1 MKITTFQDAVESST
15 RIFGRKDV
23 QVVFEGEQ
31 AHTDGNVVVLP
42 KLPAAGEITSEQANV
57 VRGFRDHEAMHV
69 RCTDTSPAS
78 LGRLTEL
85 TQRDAGLGSM
95 LQYVED
101 IRIEHAGVQN
111 YPGMSETLTAT
122 NTWAARTVLES
133 LESAG
138 GLDVSAPNLQPELV
152 FQLAMQAI
160 GRKSIGVES
169 GGVYDA
175 MLETLKQHHPEVIK
189 FAADAAKRVV
199 ALPTGYKD
207 GKLDQRK
214 AKQGTAKGFD
224 LAERL
229 LAEFRAK
236 FGAKPEGQKQEQPQ
250 MQQQQQSGGQGQ
262 GHGNNQGSGQGDG
275 QTGECQGQGEGAGQ
289 GDSGQQSSGGA
300 GNSPTQ
306 GGQQAQQPG
315 GQSGQEQQGQGG
327 RPTQGQEGAQQAGG
341 GSQGSGGSS
350 AQGQSQSSEPGGNGS
365 EGGNG
370 SGNGTYCQP
379 NIDPSKLYANA
390 VQKVVQ
396 EVESKAAESK
406 GGGSKLRLFSDR
418 LVQTLPYVQA
428 ATQNI
433 KQGPSKRQ
441 GAALVAQFKDGAD
454 YHMRHVAALSHGKKA
469 MIRRIL
475 ELELQARSDRQ
486 WTSGHTS
493 GRLQSLRLVAA
504 MQGVETV
511 YQRRSDGKDMDTLLR
526 FSMDASSSM
535 SKGDRMLQSNTLAYS
550 IIDAMERTGCDTDLI
565 YWSCISNDENGAPA
579 QVLEAYKA
587 SVARRIQ
594 SGADLDTYTG
604 LGFLTRG
611 VAKRINQ
618 RLHDPEV
625 MRAMGMSG
633 GSMGGYTPIFH
644 ALSEDIREM
653 GRQNHAKKVLICL
666 TDGHPDD
673 PLEEQCYADLAA
685 DVDGMADKAGV
696 HLIVVGVCGA
706 PVDIWRS
713 HISISGTDAFELVMR
728 HIAKYVAKETG
739 HAAFRRAA

>member
-133 LESAG
+133 LEGSG
-138 GLDVSAPNLQPELV
+138 GLDVAAPNLQPELV

-160 GRKSIGVES
+160 GRKAIGVES

-214 AKQGTAKGFD
+214 ARQGTAKGFD
-224 LAERL
+224 LAEQL

-236 FGAKPEGQKQEQPQ
+236 FGHKPEEQKQEEP
-250 MQQQQQSGGQGQ
+250 QQQEEQQPGGQGQ
-262 GHGNNQGSGQGDG
+262 GDGEGQGSGQGDG
-275 QTGECQGQGEGAGQ
+275 QPGECQGQGDGAGQ

-306 GGQQAQQPG
+306 GGPQGQQPD
-315 GQSGQEQQGQGG
+315 GQSGQGQGSQ
-327 RPTQGQEGAQQAGG
+327 PTQGQEGQQKAGG
-341 GSQGSGGSS
+341 GGGQKGGGPS
-350 AQGQSQSSEPGGNGS
+350 AQGPSQGGEP
-365 EGGNG
+365 GGNG
-370 SGNGTYCQP
+370 SGNGTYSQP
-379 NIDPSKLYANA
+379 DIDPSKLYANA

-396 EVESKAAESK
+396 EVESKAAEAK
-406 GGGSKLRLFSDR
+406 GGGGKLRLFSDR

-428 ATQNI
+428 ATQNL
-433 KQGPSKRQ
+433 KQSTSTRQGP
-441 GAALVAQFKDGAD
+441 ALVNQFKTNAD
-454 YHMRHVAALSHGKKA
+454 LHMREVTALSQGKKA

-526 FSMDASSSM
+526 FSMDASGSM
-535 SKGDRMLQSNTLAYS
+535 SRGDRMLQSNTLAYS

-565 YWSCISNDENGAPA
+565 YWSCISNDTDKAPA

-587 SVARRIQ
+587 SAERRSQ
-594 SGADLDTYTG
+594 GGADLNTYTG

-611 VAKRINQ
+611 VAKRTNQ
-618 RLHDPEV
+618 RLHDPVV
-625 MRAMGMSG
+625 MQAMGMAG

-666 TDGHPDD
+666 TDGRPDD
-673 PLEEQCYADLAA
+673 PLENQRYADLAA

-706 PVDIWRS
+706 PVKIWRNN
-713 HISISGTDAFELVMR
+713 ISISGADAFEPVMR
-728 HIAKYVAKETG
+728 HIAKYVAKEAG